1 MFFSFLDIL
10 VSTRKKNF
18 PVLKNFF
25 KNREERK
32 EEEGRKEGSLS
43 QWEALVGVWSI
54 RGRVKSDYFSVC
66 VSDRVL
72 SCTALGSL
80 PGRPSVFP
88 ASSRW
93 PVGGDLHHHPWEG
106 EGNGS
111 SVVASTSTLVWQGS
125 HQLCNQFLFLNP
137 HANKWSPFRPDLTD
151 TPHNTFLGRQL
162 HGWHAPFPRAENGL
176 SLPFSDQ
183 NSLLNMVFSKPNAPV
198 CNQKLNCKLRLPKVK
213 RQHLV

>member
-72 SCTALGSL
+72 SCTGLGSL
-80 PGRPSVFP
+80 PGRPSMFP

-93 PVGGDLHHHPWEG
+93 PVRGDLHHHPWEG

-125 HQLCNQFLFLNP
+125 HQLFNQFLFLNP
-137 HANKWSPFRPDLTD
+137 LMQIND
-151 TPHNTFLGRQL
+151 
-162 HGWHAPFPRAENGL
+162 
-176 SLPFSDQ
+176 
-183 NSLLNMVFSKPNAPV
+183 
-198 CNQKLNCKLRLPKVK
+198 LRLGQTWLIHPIIPFLEGSYMGGMHPF
-213 RQHLV
+213 QG